1 MFLYLQLL
9 FSLIFTFETTGYLSQ
24 SLLPSVY
31 SADTNGRVVNL
42 YTFQVDTFLY
52 LILVT
57 EQGYMFK
64 YHITGT
70 SLTSDVTLLEERFLS
85 NTFRDR
91 VSALV
96 PIGTNHIL
104 ALTPRELLR
113 IPVSDCERHETCN
126 QCVSDRD
133 PLCGW
138 CSVQNSC
145 LRQSLCYNSL
155 LTYRWIADDVST
167 CLYVTAISPDS
178 SNINIGTN
186 VCDCIPILSPVAM

>member
-1 MFLYLQLL
+1 MSGLSLTEPALERL
-9 FSLIFTFETTGYLSQ
+9 TFSE
-24 SLLPSVY
+24 
-31 SADTNGRVVNL
+31 R
-42 YTFQVDTFLY
+42 
-52 LILVT
+52 
-57 EQGYMFK
+57 
-64 YHITGT
+64 ITGVRADQ
-70 SLTSDVTLLEERFLS
+70 LG
-85 NTFRDR
+85 DR
-91 VSALV
+91 LFA
-96 PIGTNHIL
+96 ITNS
-104 ALTPRELLR
+104 RLLR
-113 IPVSDCERHETCN
+113 IPVSDCERHETCS

-167 CLYVTAISPDS
+167 CLSVTAISPDS